1 MDCDFGATLAIS
13 GNSVVPAPWF
23 GKRLCS
29 GVTRHSGGIEGSA
42 AAGLCSV
49 ASAQHLSTDALWRLK
64 AWHGLPPQALE
75 VLVVN
80 MGSFP
85 TSKKGNPR
93 T

>member
-1 MDCDFGATLAIS
+1 M
-13 GNSVVPAPWF
+13 VPAPWF
-23 GKRLCS
+23 GKWLCS

-42 AAGLCSV
+42 AAGLFSV

-64 AWHGLPPQALE
+64 TWPGLPQALE

-80 MGSFP
+80 TGSFP